1 MTNADQRVR
10 AILQTERLT
19 EQSPEMAPIRTERE
33 RVKSLLTEAFGA
45 SGVSM
50 RDGGSKA
57 KNTML
62 KRDHDL
68 DMLYYAHAD
77 NDRVGGTLKDIY
89 DNVLGVLAYHYDFT
103 PGTTAVRL
111 FAKGRARTGQGL
123 RIDVVAGR
131 FVEGSSGNVFLH
143 QADGEKSRLMTNPD
157 VHIAH
162 VRDFHSHEAVCACKL
177 WRVANGVRVKQF
189 AFELLCIDLLE
200 ARRGMGLSAQ
210 VAAVLKDIGRM
221 QSAPA
226 IRDPANSGNNVSK
239 LLTGASWADLQAAA
253 DHSVSL
259 FATHGWEEIIP
270 ATVDVVDAPAVA
282 RASVSTGT
290 GTKPWSC

>member
-10 AILQTERLT
+10 AILQAERLT

-89 DNVLGVLAYHYDFT
+89 DNVLGVLANHYDFS

-111 FAKGRARTGQGL
+111 FAKGRARTGPGPRGRAGQRCPDL
-123 RIDVVAGR
+123 RHRAAGQ
-131 FVEGSSGNVFLH
+131 H
-143 QADGEKSRLMTNPD
+143 
-157 VHIAH
+157 AH
-162 VRDFHSHEAVCACKL
+162 RHRAAIK
-177 WRVANGVRVKQF
+177 
-189 AFELLCIDLLE
+189 
-200 ARRGMGLSAQ
+200 ARHR
-210 VAAVLKDIGRM
+210 
-221 QSAPA
+221 
-226 IRDPANSGNNVSK
+226 
-239 LLTGASWADLQAAA
+239 
-253 DHSVSL
+253 
-259 FATHGWEEIIP
+259 
-270 ATVDVVDAPAVA
+270 
-282 RASVSTGT
+282 
-290 GTKPWSC
+290 